1 MNGCSGIWRQGMMML
16 RRIRRRLFAFALA
29 TAMPGMALADCSE
42 VVFEQVAYTICRAK
56 AGQDIRV
63 FHSGADGQPY
73 RSFDAVQQ
81 MLAPQGL
88 QLGWAMNGGMYH
100 SDRGPVGLLI
110 EDGVEKQRVMT
121 REGPGNFGMLPNGVF
136 CVLADR
142 LAVIESRAYAANPPG
157 CRYASQSGPMLVI
170 DGALH
175 PRFLPDS
182 DSYKIR
188 NGVGVSADGTEAIFA
203 LSEAPVNFH
212 AFARF
217 FRDEMAMPNALY
229 FDGTISRLFA
239 PDLGRDDM
247 GVAMGPM
254 VGLVVPKG

>member
-1 MNGCSGIWRQGMMML
+1 MNGRAWLKIDRRRPLRHAVEIRHDSFRDPAFIRLL
-16 RRIRRRLFAFALA
+16 RRHKVALVVADTVDWPCLMDVTADFVYCRLHGSEELYASGYDPPAL
-29 TAMPGMALADCSE
+29 
-42 VVFEQVAYTICRAK
+42 
-56 AGQDIRV
+56 
-63 FHSGADGQPY
+63 
-73 RSFDAVQQ
+73 DAV
-81 MLAPQGL
+81 AARVAA
-88 QLGWAMNGGMYH
+88 WA
-100 SDRGPVGLLI
+100 
-110 EDGVEKQRVMT
+110 
-121 REGPGNFGMLPNGVF
+121 
-136 CVLADR
+136 
-142 LAVIESRAYAANPPG
+142 
-157 CRYASQSGPMLVI
+157 ASVRQSGPMLAI

-188 NGVGVSADGTEAIFA
+188 NGVGVSADGTEAVFA

-212 AFARF
+212 TFARF
-217 FRDEMAMPNALY
+217 FRDEMGLPNALY